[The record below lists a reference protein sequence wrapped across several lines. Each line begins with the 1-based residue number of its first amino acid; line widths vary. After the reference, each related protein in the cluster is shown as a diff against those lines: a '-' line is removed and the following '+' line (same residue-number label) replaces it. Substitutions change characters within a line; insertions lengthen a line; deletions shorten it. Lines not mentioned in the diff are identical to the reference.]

1 MASSI
6 SLYSVEVEADSL
18 ATLLQHPDIYGDFY
32 LIDRADF
39 SRVYQPI
46 WDILV
51 LQLSQTPPG
60 SVTPMMLTE
69 RLKGLGVTSLEGGVE
84 VMPVLEG
91 LITRYVE
98 RKEAPNLARELKR
111 LTVRR
116 QLIGKMESARKEL
129 VETPNAS
136 FESMGS
142 IVEKALTDVTTEY
155 YKPETTEVFEN
166 MVRIVEERAAKP
178 LKPEEMGFLGPFK
191 SINETIGSLSYHGSY
206 TVVGA
211 RSAVGKSSLGWFY
224 QTYLLEQYP
233 QTHLLHLDAAEMTFE
248 ELCWRAVC
256 AMSEGKIPYNAVYRG
271 NWTQNPVWAKL
282 VREEL
287 WPRAK
292 KMVGR
297 MGFKNVGGMS
307 PKERINFIRRYY
319 FNKVG
324 RGNHLLIHDDYLKS
338 VELPGKY
345 SQEHQAM
352 GFYVGDQKTLITDE
366 IIASLW
372 TSVQNNRMGVTNGKK
387 ESEINESD
395 EIFSLSDRILQQS
408 THSFAMRP
416 KVTEEL
422 AREKSLFG
430 NLVLKPL
437 KKRQLLGDRYQEMI
451 VPVKM
456 PSGKFVS
463 NLFNLETR
471 GFWYQDCGTL
481 KEMLATLGQEAVDMT
496 QEAVDGKTKVQPL

>member
-1 MASSI
+1 MASTST
-6 SLYSVEVEADSL
+6 SLFNVEIEAHTL
-18 ATLLQHPDIYGDFY
+18 ANLLQHPATFGDFY
-32 LIDRADF
+32 LIDRGDF
-39 SRVYQPI
+39 SKVHQPLWEMI
-46 WDILV
+46 S
-51 LQLSQTPPG
+51 LQLNCTPPG
-60 SVTPMMLTE
+60 SVSPVVLAE
-69 RLKGLGVTSLEGGVE
+69 KLKGLGITLEGFEAFDYLQGLTTRFVE
-84 VMPVLEG
+84 K
-91 LITRYVE
+91 T
-98 RKEAPNLARELKR
+98 EAPQLARELKR

-116 QLIGKMESARKEL
+116 QLVEKLDGARKEL
-129 VETPNAS
+129 VSTPNAS

-142 IVEKALTDVTTEY
+142 IVEKALSSVTTDY

-256 AMSEGKIPYNAVYRG
+256 AMSKGQIPYNAIYRG
-271 NWTQNPVWAKL
+271 SWANDPAWAKL
-282 VREEL
+282 IRGEL
-287 WPRAK
+287 WPRAQ

-297 MGFKNVGGMS
+297 MGFKNVGNMS
-307 PKERINFIRRYY
+307 PKERISFIRRYY
-319 FNKVG
+319 YNKVG
-324 RGNHLLIHDDYLKS
+324 RGNHLLIHDDYLKG
-338 VELPGKY
+338 VEATGKY
-345 SQEHQAM
+345 AQEHQTM

-372 TSVQNNRMGVTNGKK
+372 TSVQANRMGVTNGKK

-416 KVTEEL
+416 KMTEEL
-422 AREKSLFG
+422 AREASLFG

-451 VPVKM
+451 SPVKM

-463 NLFNLETR
+463 NLFNLETK
-471 GFWYQDCGTL
+471 GFWYEDRGTL
-481 KEMLATLGQEAVDMT
+481 KEMLANLGQSAVNMSNTDNT
-496 QEAVDGKTKVQPL
+496 AKVQPL